1 MRLNPLPLTHDV
13 PKCEDISVGPV
24 ANKITKKYDGFNA
37 TLAQRALKPSK
48 SQFSI
53 KLMPV
58 QAQGAKPL
66 DGPTAL
72 KPLKLTLLQVPCDSA
87 LLEAKRQDGRPPGTL
102 LTSNPSSHLKP
113 KTLRR
118 VTFSDTHT
126 HAQSRIATLAEVEK
140 DDGGRYIKT
149 EKIPRREDSEALENR
164 RITEQ
169 KKLTAR
175 TEAIQERRA
184 FMRQPGA
191 RAIDFYSQLES
202 LEEVEFD
209 SDNSDVQQKRRDDD
223 LKLQERLADAF
234 VRKEKMSIT
243 SESFKRAQA
252 LARSFSINAESKGY
266 LTAKEIRH
274 LVARSFNDDD
284 QDTSICG

>member
-13 PKCEDISVGPV
+13 PKCEGISVGPV

-37 TLAQRALKPSK
+37 TLAQRALQPSK

-87 LLEAKRQDGRPPGTL
+87 LLEAKRQDGCPPGTL

-118 VTFSDTHT
+118 VTFSDTR
-126 HAQSRIATLAEVEK
+126 AKSSIATLAEAEK
-140 DDGGRYIKT
+140 DDEGRYIKT
-149 EKIPRREDSEALENR
+149 EIIRRREDSEALENR
-164 RITEQ
+164 RIAEQ

-184 FMRQPGA
+184 FMRHPGA
-191 RAIDFYSQLES
+191 RAIDFYSRLES

-209 SDNSDVQQKRRDDD
+209 SDNSDIQQKRRDDD

-234 VRKEKMSIT
+234 VRKEKISIT

-252 LARSFSINAESKGY
+252 LARSFSINAESKDY

-274 LVARSFNDDD
+274 LVAKSFNDDD